1 MEQPLIEC
9 VPNFSEGK
17 DVATL
22 EAISGAIAH
31 TPGVRLLD
39 VDPGPD
45 AHRTVMTFVGAPDR
59 VVEAAFRAMAVAAQ
73 YIDMTRHRGAHPRM
87 GATDVCPLVPV
98 SGISLEETAE
108 LARSLGQRV
117 GRELGIPV
125 YLYEAAARIPSRRNL
140 AEVRAGEYEGLAA
153 RMLTGEHWPDFG
165 PKAFDPRT
173 GATAIGARK
182 FLVAYNVNLDTP
194 VVAYADAIAA
204 DVRESG
210 RIRLKLGSVIKDSSG
225 KAQREPGL
233 LKNVKAIGW
242 YLRGYGVAQVSMN
255 LTDLDVTPVH
265 VAFEACRQCAEKR
278 GVRVTGS
285 ELVGLI
291 PLRSLLEAGEYFL
304 KAGAPEEDMV
314 RAAIQGL
321 GLDTLSSFD
330 PSRKVL
336 EYAMRASPEKTS

>member
-1 MEQPLIEC
+1 MEDALVEC

-17 DVATL
+17 DSAIL
-22 EAISGAIAH
+22 EAIAKAIAG
-31 TPGVRLLD
+31 TPGVRLLG
-39 VDPGPD
+39 VDPNPD
-45 AHRTVMTFVGAPDR
+45 AHRTVMTFVGGPAQ
-59 VVEAAFRAMAVAAQ
+59 VAEAAFRSMTVAAER
-73 YIDMTRHRGAHPRM
+73 IDMTRHHGAHPRM
-87 GATDVCPLVPV
+87 GATDVCPLVPI
-98 SGISLEETAE
+98 SGISLEEAAQ
-108 LARSLGQRV
+108 LACNLAARV

-125 YLYEAAARIPSRRNL
+125 YLYEAAARMPSRRNL
-140 AEVRAGEYEGLAA
+140 AEVRAGEYEGLAV
-153 RMLTGEHWPDFG
+153 RMLAPDHWPDFG
-165 PKAFDPRT
+165 PHVFNPKT
-173 GATAIGARK
+173 GAVAIGARK

-210 RIRLKLGSVIKDSSG
+210 RIKLHQGAPVRDSSG
-225 KAQREPGL
+225 KIQREHGL
-233 LKNVKAIGW
+233 LKQVKAIGW
-242 YLRGYGVAQVSMN
+242 YLPGYGVAQVSMN

-265 VAFEACRQCAEKR
+265 AAFEACRQCAEKR

-304 KAGAPEEDMV
+304 KKEAAEAALV

-321 GLDTLSSFD
+321 GLDKLSPFD

-336 EYAMRASPEKTS
+336 EYAMQASSEKTI